1 MLTIAPLK
9 LKVMKYCSFN
19 QSTAVFTDNV
29 LLPSIKKILT
39 IAPLKHDMI

>member
-9 LKVMKYCSFN
+9 LKVMKHCSFN

-29 LLPSIKKILT
+29 PLPPIKKILA
-39 IAPLKHDMI
+39 IATLKLDMI